1 MKPLISVIMP
11 VFNAELYVEEAV
23 RSILDQTFR
32 DFEFIIVDDGSTD
45 RTPEILRTFTA
56 PRIRL
61 LFNERNEGNYPARN
75 RGGRLAQGKYI
86 AVMDADDVAYPNRLQ
101 TQYEYMETHSEVLAL
116 GAGTMFWPDWKI
128 KMSDESIR
136 AVLLLNNC
144 FVHSSLF
151 VRRETMIQLG
161 GYDEQYVYA
170 ADYDLV
176 TRIALQGRLEILDE
190 PLVYYRWHDNQITTC
205 KRKEQ
210 YIFAE
215 KIRRHYCEAFIR
227 CYLSSDLKKPE
238 EVMLSHTRMAG
249 VIALFV
255 YARAS
260 GSVVYEQLADDV
272 LECTIADLSIKTP
285 LCLENGLLGVA
296 CGFCYLLESG
306 FVTGDINEIF
316 ADIDRLLGDR
326 MQQCTAIDLQLQKES
341 EVYWKTRKHLDSV
354 LHVC

>member
-11 VFNAELYVEEAV
+11 AFNAELYVEEAV

-45 RTPEILRTFTA
+45 RTPEILRTFTD

-116 GAGTMFWPDWKI
+116 GAGTMFWPNWKI
-128 KMSDESIR
+128 KVSDESIR
-136 AVLLLNNC
+136 VVLLLNNC

-190 PLVYYRWHDNQITTC
+190 LLVYYRWHKEQITARNKKDQC
-205 KRKEQ
+205 R
-210 YIFAE
+210 FAE
-215 KIRRHYCEAFIR
+215 RIRDIYQRKFIQR
-227 CYLSSDLKKPE
+227 YLSINLVYPE
-238 EVMLSHTRMAG
+238 PAMLSHTLMNV

-255 YARAS
+255 YAQALNS
-260 GSVVYEQLADDV
+260 SIYKELAEDYLVAVV
-272 LECTIADLSIKTP
+272 LSLSLNTP
-285 LCLENGLLGVA
+285 FCLKNGLLGFA
-296 CGFCYLLESG
+296 CACIYLLNSE
-306 FVTGDINEIF
+306 FVEGQRNELFSEIDDLCIRKCKIGSAFENGDIETYNQI
-316 ADIDRLLGDR
+316 R
-326 MQQCTAIDLQLQKES
+326 
-341 EVYWKTRKHLDSV
+341 WKN
-354 LHVC
+354 